1 MCLDCDNQSMK
12 DLKRRHLMKLA
23 GLGLAATGIA
33 PIVLASE
40 TKAPV
45 AADAHGADAHATEA
59 PAEGSHDAGSAHVA
73 APEAAEAKPAADP
86 HTAPAGGLTPKQ
98 ALAKLKE
105 GNRRFVD
112 DANACAAD
120 LAARR
125 TELAAGQHPWA
136 IVLTCSDSRVTPELI
151 FGGVTLGELFVVRN
165 AGNVLDTG
173 ALGTIEYGTEHLHA
187 PLVVVMGHKKCG
199 AVAAACDVVKKG
211 AQLEGSIGKMVQ
223 PILPVALAALF
234 TSEDFVGQTVRNNA
248 VSGAKRIAEESPIV
262 SHLVDNGTVKIVAA
276 VYDIETGEVQFIDKI
291 A

>member
-1 MCLDCDNQSMK
+1 MCLDCSIK
-12 DLKRRHLMKLA
+12 SPRGLKRRHLMKLA
-23 GLGLAATGIA
+23 ALGFAAGGTA
-33 PIVLASE
+33 PIALASE
-40 TKAPV
+40 TKKPP
-45 AADAHGADAHATEA
+45 AADAHGADAHAAEA
-59 PAEGSHDAGSAHVA
+59 PPEGGHDA
-73 APEAAEAKPAADP
+73 PQAAEAKPVADP
-86 HTAPAGGLTPKQ
+86 HAAPADGLTPKQ

-105 GNRRFVD
+105 GNRRFVE

-211 AQLEGSIGKMVQ
+211 VELEGSIGKMVQ
-223 PILPVALAALF
+223 PILPVALSALF

-248 VSGAKRIAEESPIV
+248 VSGARRITEESPIV
-262 SHLVDNGTVKIVAA
+262 SHLVESGAVKVIAA

>member
-12 DLKRRHLMKLA
+12 GLKRRHLMKLA
-23 GLGLAATGIA
+23 GLGFAASGIA
-33 PIVLASE
+33 SIAQASE
-40 TKAPV
+40 TKTP
-45 AADAHGADAHATEA
+45 AAHDTSDHAAEV
-59 PAEGSHDAGSAHVA
+59 PAEGSHDAGSAHGA

-86 HTAPAGGLTPKQ
+86 HAPPAGGLTPKQ

-105 GNRRFVD
+105 GNRRFVE

-248 VSGAKRIAEESPIV
+248 VSGAKRIAEESAIV
-262 SHLVDNGTVKIVAA
+262 SHLVDSGTVKIVAA

>member
-1 MCLDCDNQSMK
+1 MCLDCDTQSMK
-12 DLKRRHLMKLA
+12 GLKRRHLMKLA
-23 GLGLAATGIA
+23 GLGFVATGIA
-33 PIVLASE
+33 PMAQASE
-40 TKAPV
+40 TKKPV
-45 AADAHGADAHATEA
+45 ATEEHGADGHAAEA
-59 PAEGSHDAGSAHVA
+59 PAEGGHDAAQGAD
-73 APEAAEAKPAADP
+73 AKPAADA
-86 HTAPAGGLTPKQ
+86 HAAPAEGLTPKQ

-105 GNRRFVD
+105 GNRRFVE

-211 AQLEGSIGKMVQ
+211 TVLEGSIGKMVQ

-248 VSGAKRIAEESPIV
+248 VSGAKRIAEESAIV
-262 SHLVDNGTVKIVAA
+262 AHLVDSGAVKVIAA

>member
-1 MCLDCDNQSMK
+1 MCLDCNDLGMK
-12 DLKRRHLMKLA
+12 GLKRRHLMKLA
-23 GLGLAATGIA
+23 GLGFVASGIA
-33 PIVLASE
+33 PMAQASE
-40 TKAPV
+40 TKKS
-45 AADAHGADAHATEA
+45 AATDAHGADGHAVEA
-59 PAEGSHDAGSAHVA
+59 PAESGHDA
-73 APEAAEAKPAADP
+73 PQAAEAKPAADP
-86 HTAPAGGLTPKQ
+86 HAAPTDGLTPKQ
-98 ALAKLKE
+98 ALTKLKE
-105 GNRRFVD
+105 GNRRFVE

-120 LAARR
+120 LAERR
-125 TELAAGQHPWA
+125 TELAGGQHPWA

-211 AQLEGSIGKMVQ
+211 AELEGSIGKMVQ

-248 VSGAKRIAEESPIV
+248 VSGAKRITEESAIV
-262 SHLVDNGTVKIVAA
+262 SHLVDSGAVKVIAA